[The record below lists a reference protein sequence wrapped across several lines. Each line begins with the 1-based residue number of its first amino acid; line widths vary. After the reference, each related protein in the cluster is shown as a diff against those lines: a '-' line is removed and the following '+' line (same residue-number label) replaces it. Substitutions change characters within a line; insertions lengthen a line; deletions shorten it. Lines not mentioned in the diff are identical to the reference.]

1 MYVLGLGDYA
11 SPILGKRR
19 SSFAEVPFISFVCC
33 GAKFLSEV
41 SGVMMQKFLS
51 AASCAPLI
59 FCCVNLIDYVL

>member
-33 GAKFLSEV
+33 GAEVPFRSFWRDDAEVPFSSFLCPIN
-41 SGVMMQKFLS
+41 FLLCY
-51 AASCAPLI
+51 A
-59 FCCVNLIDYVL
+59 N